1 LRESVADPE
10 LLAILLADAP
20 QLALA
25 ETVAPGRVNSTVIIR
40 LPVKFPVELLKLS
53 LRKNVTRSLPVGPV
67 VEIPA
72 WVTQKSPSLMK
83 KHPVRELVLVL
94 GATKY
99 LTWPSPKLP
108 SRPGD
113 MIVIKFSLFI
123 TSQKQSFDAVT
134 LTLPSPPLAGKD
146 ALVGKKETGQKRP
159 SCVTVNVCPAMVSV
173 PVRINVTVLAA
184 TK

>member
-1 LRESVADPE
+1 M
-10 LLAILLADAP
+10 I
-20 QLALA
+20 
-25 ETVAPGRVNSTVIIR
+25 TM
-40 LPVKFPVELLKLS
+40 LPVKIPVELLKLS

-67 VEIPA
+67 VGPVETPA
-72 WVTQKSPSLMK
+72 WVTLKRSDPMLKSPS
-83 KHPVRELVLVL
+83 RELVLVL

-113 MIVIKFSLFI
+113 MIVINSALFC

-146 ALVGKKETGQKRP
+146 APLGEMETEQKRP

-173 PVRINVTVLAA
+173 PVLINVTVVPA
-184 TK
+184 TE